1 MGGRWSVD
9 KDVESVKNHPENVR
23 YFWLCGND
31 DRWDTGEWHQ
41 PKGDSLWLASL
52 SMLFQ
57 IPPIISSPKSQ
68 FLQIKLLLPFSLQ
81 WRLAMSHKWYEKHK
95 RFRSA
100 KLSWVCRSSNCCQDP
115 DGRTDVTGRF
125 GMRNWKCGIEL
136 NRRFFTILPVIEK
149 GITEKT
155 ISWGIPGFNDVQA
168 HNPMSNW
175 PPLVSFLV
183 TNQWKIFSE
192 ALKKKYETELSLL
205 WSHGQR
211 YAIYPIFK
219 DFRTLNL
226 LPVPPKIC
234 TDSHAF
240 RQTHYFSGG
249 DQ

>member
-1 MGGRWSVD
+1 VSFQKLQRRQLQLEQGGQDHKRMGGRWSVD

-100 KLSWVCRSSNCCQDP
+100 KLSWVCQSSNCCQDP
-115 DGRTDVTGRF
+115 DGRMDVSGALAWEI
-125 GMRNWKCGIEL
+125 GN
-136 NRRFFTILPVIEK
+136 
-149 GITEKT
+149 
-155 ISWGIPGFNDVQA
+155 A
-168 HNPMSNW
+168 ASNW
-175 PPLVSFLV
+175 TEDFLR
-183 TNQWKIFSE
+183 FSQL
-192 ALKKKYETELSLL
+192 LKRE
-205 WSHGQR
+205 
-211 YAIYPIFK
+211 
-219 DFRTLNL
+219 
-226 LPVPPKIC
+226 
-234 TDSHAF
+234 
-240 RQTHYFSGG
+240 
-249 DQ
+249 